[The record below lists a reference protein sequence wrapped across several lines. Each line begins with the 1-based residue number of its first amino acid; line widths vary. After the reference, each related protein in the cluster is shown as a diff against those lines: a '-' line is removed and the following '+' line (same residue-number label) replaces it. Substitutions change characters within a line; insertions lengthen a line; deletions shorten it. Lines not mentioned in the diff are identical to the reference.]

1 MKKQLYLLIHV
12 LVPIVC
18 CIWYTFLPFTEYWL
32 LGSIF
37 LVSLLL
43 VQRLVYKKILTHIS
57 TLKEKLSANKSNY
70 KKLGYELNVAS
81 SQVSSVSQNLYVT
94 LEENNAFTQQLF
106 AQTEEMASLN
116 TAVTTNIT
124 DTIKSIKEVLC
135 VLDKVELTTSD
146 LKEIS
151 IASGAVINTSL
162 IEIMDI
168 LSTIHD
174 IQASSDETMI
184 YVDRLNETSKEILN
198 ILGTVNSISN
208 QTHLLAL
215 NASIESARAGE
226 AGKGFAVVADEIR
239 KLSTSTSD
247 AVKDVN
253 TLIDSIQKELNA
265 VNKHVQDNSK
275 KVEAGVAKSMKI
287 EDSLEKIK
295 VSFSEVVHL
304 VDDISE
310 LSTEELRLAK
320 NVDSSIGIVESV
332 VDQTASSVDDV
343 FDSVNKQKSTIEDI
357 ADMGNRLNESST
369 MLSLLLEDYKFDV
382 LSVLKDD
389 AIDHYSNVFKNLVDE
404 LSSNEQFINLDKDTH
419 NRTLKELIEVNS
431 FIEAIWTNGHKGRF
445 VVSIP
450 PAGIANGNV
459 RDWFKKSILGEYYV
473 SDPYISA
480 ITRTPC
486 ITLSAPIKDFSGQI
500 RGVIGIDIKLNEQ

>member
-1 MKKQLYLLIHV
+1 MKKQLFFTVQLILIGICAV
-12 LVPIVC
+12 
-18 CIWYTFLPFTEYWL
+18 WYTFFPFITHFIL
-32 LGSIF
+32 SCIF
-37 LVSLLL
+37 LVILCVAEIIISTK
-43 VQRLVYKKILTHIS
+43 VYNRLVIL
-57 TLKEKLSANKSNY
+57 EENLSSHKNTY

-116 TAVTTNIT
+116 TTVTTTIT
-124 DTIKSIKEVLC
+124 DTIKSIKEVLG

-146 LKEIS
+146 LKDIS
-151 IASGAVINTSL
+151 IASSNVINASL

-168 LSTIHD
+168 LNTIHD
-174 IQASSDETMI
+174 IQVSSGETMT
-184 YVDRLNETSKEILN
+184 YVSRLNETSKEILG
-198 ILGTVNSISN
+198 ILNTVNSISD

-239 KLSTSTSD
+239 KLSMNTSD

-253 TLIDSIQKELNA
+253 ALIDNIQKELNA
-265 VNKHVQDNSK
+265 VNKHVFNNSK
-275 KVEAGVAKSMKI
+275 NVEVGVAKSKKI

-295 VSFSEVVHL
+295 ISFNKVVHL
-304 VDDISE
+304 VDDISS
-310 LSTEELRLAK
+310 LSAKEMHLAHS
-320 NVDSSIGIVESV
+320 VDSSIGIVESV
-332 VDQTASSVDDV
+332 VEKTASSVDSV
-343 FDSVNKQKSTIEDI
+343 FDSVNKQRNNIEEI
-357 ADMGNRLNESST
+357 ADMSARLSESST
-369 MLSLLLEDYKFDV
+369 ILSLLLEDYKFDA
-382 LSVLKDD
+382 LSVLKND
-389 AIDHYSNVFKNLVDE
+389 AIDHYSDVFKRIVAE
-404 LSSNEQFINLDKDTH
+404 LSSNERFISLDKDVH
-419 NRTLKELIEVNS
+419 AQILKKLLESNS

-459 RDWFKKSILGEYYV
+459 RDWFKKSIVGEYYV
-473 SDPYISA
+473 SPPYISA

-486 ITLSAPIKDFSGQI
+486 ITLSAPIKEASGHI

>member
-1 MKKQLYLLIHV
+1 MVGSVFLI
-12 LVPIVC
+12 
-18 CIWYTFLPFTEYWL
+18 
-32 LGSIF
+32 
-37 LVSLLL
+37 SLLL
-43 VQRLVYKKILTHIS
+43 AQGFLYKKLQAHIS
-57 TLKEKLSANKSNY
+57 IFEEKLEKHKTNY

-106 AQTEEMASLN
+106 AETEEMSSLN
-116 TAVTTNIT
+116 TAVTLNII
-124 DTIKSIKEVLC
+124 DTIKSIKKVLS
-135 VLDKVELTTSD
+135 VLDTVELTTLN

-151 IASGAVINTSL
+151 LASGIVINTSL

-168 LSTIHD
+168 LNTIRD
-174 IQASSDETMI
+174 IQVSSGETI
-184 YVDRLNETSKEILN
+184 TSVDRLNETSKEILN
-198 ILGTVNSISN
+198 ILDTVNSISN

-226 AGKGFAVVADEIR
+226 AGRGFAVVADEIR
-239 KLSTSTSD
+239 KLSMSTSD

-253 TLIDSIQKELNA
+253 SLIDSIQKELNA

-275 KVEAGVAKSMKI
+275 KVEDGVTKSKKI

-295 VSFSEVVHL
+295 VSFSEVIHL

-310 LSTEELRLAK
+310 LSTEEIQLAK
-320 NVDSSIGIVESV
+320 SVDCSISIVETA
-332 VDQTASSVDDV
+332 VDKTASSVEDV
-343 FDSVNKQKSTIEDI
+343 FDSVNKQKNNIEEIAEMST
-357 ADMGNRLNESST
+357 RLNESSGI
-369 MLSLLLEDYKFDV
+369 LALLLEDYKFED
-382 LSVLKDD
+382 LSVVKDD
-389 AIDHYSNVFKNLVDE
+389 AIEHYSNVFKQLTSE
-404 LSSNEQFINLDKDTH
+404 FSSNEQFVNLDKATH
-419 NRTLKELIEVNS
+419 HQILKELMTSNS
-431 FIEAIWTNGHKGRF
+431 FIEAVWTNGHKGRF

-459 RDWFKKSILGEYYV
+459 RDWFKKSIRGEYYV
-473 SDPYISA
+473 SEPYISA

-500 RGVIGIDIKLNEQ
+500 HGVIGIDIKLNEQ